1 MRILP
6 LLLVG
11 AGALLLSGC
20 GDAKPRRPADPKTQA
35 SADCCCKA
43 LCPTPAD
50 GRGATVVGTLEQ
62 EGATGAATGQ
72 GRRVGASA
80 GRGDSG
86 QVRRVAHERHGYRH
100 RGRSGTEGVGYL
112 DEDLAGDAHGYRRY
126 ERSGTEGVGY
136 LDEDAVAYRGD
147 GYRDGAYRGGG
158 YRDGGYR
165 DGGYRG
171 RAYSRVGGSVS
182 VEDSE
187 TYEESRR
194 SSESGYRYSSSGG
207 YEAYESEGGYGGGH
221 RRHGRRGGGGYAGID
236 RDGYLTWPGK
246 TE

>member
-11 AGALLLSGC
+11 AGALILSGC
-20 GDAKPRRPADPKTQA
+20 GDAKPRGPADPKTQA

-50 GRGATVVGTLEQ
+50 GQGATVVGTLDQ
-62 EGATGAATGQ
+62 EGAAGAATGQ

-80 GRGDSG
+80 GRGDSR
-86 QVRRVAHERHGYRH
+86 QVRRVAHERNGYRH

-136 LDEDAVAYRGD
+136 LDEDAVAYRG
-147 GYRDGAYRGGG
+147 GG
-158 YRDGGYR
+158 YR
-165 DGGYRG
+165 
-171 RAYSRVGGSVS
+171 RVGGSVS

-187 TYEESRR
+187 SYEESRR

-207 YEAYESEGGYGGGH
+207 YESYESEGGYGGGH
-221 RRHGRRGGGGYAGID
+221 RRPGRRGGGGYAGID